1 MPKKRQAT
9 LTLDGP
15 EDQTVTFLADFEQL
29 TLTARTHDVGCQ
41 KEPKGTKPISP
52 ASAEAF
58 WTQLEHL
65 AAKGL
70 HDGGAAPIE
79 GELWRFTACDGK
91 KTYEGTG
98 VMLTDMTTG
107 DLAPDSGADLCA
119 LFDLLKS

>member
-1 MPKKRQAT
+1 MPTKRQAS
-9 LTLDGP
+9 LTLFKSDSSK
-15 EDQTVTFLADFEQL
+15 VTLVADFDQL
-29 TLTARTHDVGCQ
+29 TLTRTQTDGYQ
-41 KEPKGTKPISP
+41 SEPNGPKPITP

-58 WTQLEHL
+58 WKQLEQL
-65 AAKGL
+65 AAKGI
-70 HDGGAAPIE
+70 HDGGAAPLD

>member
-1 MPKKRQAT
+1 MPTKRQAT
-9 LTLDGP
+9 LIIHKFQLGRVTL
-15 EDQTVTFLADFEQL
+15 VADFDQL
-29 TLTARTHDVGCQ
+29 TLARTHDVGCQ

-70 HDGGAAPIE
+70 HDCGAAPIE
-79 GELWRFTACDGK
+79 GEIWRFTACDGK

-98 VMLTDMTTG
+98 VMLTDMTTS
-107 DLAPDSGADLCA
+107 DLGPDSGADLCA

>member
-1 MPKKRQAT
+1 MPKKRHAT
-9 LTLDGP
+9 LIIHKFHLGRVTL
-15 EDQTVTFLADFEQL
+15 EADFDQL
-29 TLTARTHDVGCQ
+29 TLARTREICDQ
-41 KEPKGTKPISP
+41 KEQKGIMPISP
-52 ASAEAF
+52 ASADAF

-98 VMLTDMTTG
+98 VMLTDMTTS
-107 DLAPDSGADLCA
+107 DLGPDSGADLCA

>member
-1 MPKKRQAT
+1 MPTKRQAT
-9 LTLDGP
+9 LIIHKLNLGRVTL
-15 EDQTVTFLADFEQL
+15 VADFDQF
-29 TLTARTHDVGCQ
+29 TLTRTHDVNGQ
-41 KEPKGTKPISP
+41 RQPKGIKPISP

-79 GELWRFTACDGK
+79 GELWKFTACDGK

-107 DLAPDSGADLCA
+107 DQEPDSGADLCA
-119 LFDLLKS
+119 LFDLLKT